1 MKTKIETTTDYEGEF
16 YYIEGEFDEGDLS
29 LELTKALYKGETDVT
44 NTLDADVIE
53 KFEYVLWD
61 KLHSARED
69 F

>member
-53 KFEYVLWD
+53 EFEYVLWD
-61 KLHSARED
+61 KIHSARED